1 VHTEHRAAG
10 SEKGPSYDC
19 AETSD
24 EMMRRAKRT
33 TTGTDDADQAAG
45 EEAAAAASAN
55 KMHGVVGGSTT
66 NSPLPSPAFP
76 LRHNAGAA
84 PRQQQQQ
91 QLQLLLLQH
100 SHTSDQHVI
109 NDSGRGAG
117 GPNNA
122 ASAAAS
128 LLSASHSDSSSLSS
142 SAAASSNGSPSNNNS
157 KAGSDSD
164 GCEDPS
170 IGGDGPVRLLGF
182 DLSHLGRR
190 AQFLMC
196 ASGDVMFLLVY
207 GCAQELLSVRVCSR
221 KLGLF
226 LASAQFA
233 GYAVLACLLRQFV
246 YPTGGG
252 GGSGGA
258 GGQKASPASVDY
270 GGGGAA
276 AGSSVPVLPRG
287 PTTSVPLGL
296 YVGLALLR
304 VVDLGMSNLAMQ
316 YVNYP
321 AKTLMMSSRVVC
333 TMLFG
338 VVLLRKAYR
347 WTEYASAVCM
357 CAGLA
362 LFLHADA
369 TSSAVFHHRG
379 VLMLVVSL
387 VCDAALAN
395 LSESTMRRFGVGPDE
410 VRWQGPRLFWCQ
422 TRTSVVVVVPP
433 QKKSVV
439 LL

>member
-1 VHTEHRAAG
+1 
-10 SEKGPSYDC
+10 
-19 AETSD
+19 
-24 EMMRRAKRT
+24 MRRGYRT
-33 TTGTDDADQAAG
+33 TTDDDDDA
-45 EEAAAAASAN
+45 EEAAAAAAAATSAA
-55 KMHGVVGGSTT
+55 TI
-66 NSPLPSPAFP
+66 
-76 LRHNAGAA
+76 GAA
-84 PRQQQQQ
+84 PRQQPPS
-91 QLQLLLLQH
+91 
-100 SHTSDQHVI
+100 SHRSDQQVMH
-109 NDSGRGAG
+109 DESRGGG
-117 GPNNA
+117 GPNA
-122 ASAAAS
+122 AGASAAS
-128 LLSASHSDSSSLSS
+128 VSASHDSDSSLSS
-142 SAAASSNGSPSNNNS
+142 APTSSES
-157 KAGSDSD
+157 KK
-164 GCEDPS
+164 GCEDPNIV
-170 IGGDGPVRLLGF
+170 IGGDDPVRLLGI
-182 DLSHLGRR
+182 DLSHLSRQ

-207 GCAQELLSVRVCSR
+207 GYAQELLSVHLCGR

-233 GYAVLACLLRQFV
+233 GYAGLACLLRQCV
-246 YPTGGG
+246 HPTGGAGGG
-252 GGSGGA
+252 GGVSGGA

-276 AGSSVPVLPRG
+276 AFGSSVPALPRG
-287 PTTSVPLGL
+287 RTAPGVPLGL

-357 CAGLA
+357 CVGLA

-369 TSSAVFHHRG
+369 TSSAVFHPTG
-379 VLMLVVSL
+379 VFMLIVSL

-395 LSESTMRRFGVGPDE
+395 LSEATMRQFGVGPDE
-410 VRWQGPRLFWCQ
+410 VRVRGPFLAFSGVQPEPPVSLFV
-422 TRTSVVVVVPP
+422 SLVS
-433 QKKSVV
+433 K
-439 LL
+439 